1 MQHPAPA
8 SHLGAAPRPRPTPA
22 CHPAPPAP
30 QLAGRLSEEYL
41 ALLPETLPFLSE
53 LLEDAE
59 LAVEAR
65 AARLVRQLEALSG
78 ESLAQYLS

>member
-1 MQHPAPA
+1 MLPA
-8 SHLGAAPRPRPTPA
+8 L
-22 CHPAPPAP
+22 